1 MTEGT
6 PWKHILRFGLPL
18 LLGMFLQ
25 QLYNT
30 TDTLIVGNFVGT
42 KALSAVGTTNN
53 LGFLFLAISIGI
65 STGSCVLVSH
75 AFGAKNEKEMRLH
88 ASTGILFL
96 MLLSLVVCAF
106 SIAISKPAFIYW
118 LDVPE
123 EILPL
128 TLLYFRIFAVGI
140 IFQFG
145 YNIIS
150 SILRALGDSAA
161 SLYFLLVASVLNIGL
176 DLFFVINLKMGVAGA
191 AIATDISQLLCFII
205 AYIYMVKKY
214 PVFRFKLSDYHWN
227 NESIKQ
233 TLRVGLPVFLQLG
246 IMSFGLTFI
255 QRAAN
260 GFGTDMTAAFAVL
273 QRVEMYIMIPYISF
287 QNALATFT
295 GQNLGAG
302 LLKRVTKGALQT
314 VLMSFLVTATVA
326 LVICL
331 NAEGIARAFALE
343 GNAFYYGYHCLRI
356 TILINVILSLYNP
369 LNGLFQGSK
378 KSEFATFVAVFVLML
393 RIGVTYTFKDS
404 AIFGKS
410 IIWWNPLFGFSV
422 GFIITWSMFLSRRW
436 LEKDKRKLI

>member
-65 STGSCVLVSH
+65 STGSCVLVSQ

-214 PVFRFKLSDYHWN
+214 PVFRFKLSDYRWN

-260 GFGTDMTAAFAVL
+260 SFGTDMTAAFAVL

-356 TILINVILSLYNP
+356 TILINVILSLFNP
-369 LNGLFQGSK
+369 LNGLFHGSK

>member
-128 TLLYFRIFAVGI
+128 TLLYFRIFAAVFAIAAAVLFI
-140 IFQFG
+140 ILFPYACG
-145 YNIIS
+145 LNVCK
-150 SILRALGDSAA
+150 DW
-161 SLYFLLVASVLNIGL
+161 LNIG
-176 DLFFVINLKMGVAGA
+176 N
-191 AIATDISQLLCFII
+191 
-205 AYIYMVKKY
+205 
-214 PVFRFKLSDYHWN
+214 KL
-227 NESIKQ
+227 
-233 TLRVGLPVFLQLG
+233 
-246 IMSFGLTFI
+246 
-255 QRAAN
+255 
-260 GFGTDMTAAFAVL
+260 
-273 QRVEMYIMIPYISF
+273 
-287 QNALATFT
+287 
-295 GQNLGAG
+295 
-302 LLKRVTKGALQT
+302 
-314 VLMSFLVTATVA
+314 
-326 LVICL
+326 
-331 NAEGIARAFALE
+331 
-343 GNAFYYGYHCLRI
+343 LRI
-356 TILINVILSLYNP
+356 WYN
-369 LNGLFQGSK
+369 S
-378 KSEFATFVAVFVLML
+378 
-393 RIGVTYTFKDS
+393 
-404 AIFGKS
+404 
-410 IIWWNPLFGFSV
+410 
-422 GFIITWSMFLSRRW
+422 
-436 LEKDKRKLI
+436 